1 MRDEDIMVVPK
12 ASYKPI
18 QIRPITILEFRTV
31 TCLITLRIFNHIW
44 RDGDLI
50 HSFGYRSGAMRK
62 LIYFVP
68 GPHLLC
74 NNSSTTNSPMVTSN
88 DLFLVLLV

>member
-1 MRDEDIMVVPK
+1 MVVPK

-31 TCLITLRIFNHIW
+31 TCFITLRIFNHIW

-50 HSFGYRSGAMRK
+50 HSFGYGGGAMRE

-68 GPHLLC
+68 ALISYAITRPQP
-74 NNSSTTNSPMVTSN
+74 TPQW
-88 DLFLVLLV
+88 